1 MAINEKELNEVS
13 GGYGPWQQY
22 AKGTYVNYGQYIVYT
37 VVGGD
42 VLSGIAIRFGVTV
55 QQICQWNN
63 IKNPDPDLHQPEA
76 DHLSHHPALSD
87 RQHQSPAKRRGIS
100 VSVLFF
106 RAVDDPDTEAD
117 QHDGKQAAR
126 DVQLAQFVQQQRR
139 QQHAEHRVQEGE
151 DHDL

>member
-37 VVGGD
+37 
-42 VLSGIAIRFGVTV
+42 
-55 QQICQWNN
+55 
-63 IKNPDPDLHQPEA
+63 
-76 DHLSHHPALSD
+76 SHHPALSD